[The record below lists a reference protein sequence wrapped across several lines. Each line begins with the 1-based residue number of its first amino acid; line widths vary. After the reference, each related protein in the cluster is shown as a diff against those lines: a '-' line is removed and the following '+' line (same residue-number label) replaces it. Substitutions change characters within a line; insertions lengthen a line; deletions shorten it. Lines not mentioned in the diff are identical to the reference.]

1 MFWLFLVA
9 VVVGAVFVVR
19 KALRGPAADPSTG
32 GGSASVPSLTTGSRM
47 RVVVATLAIFFGAI
61 GSVVGAAIV
70 IYAFGFGRT
79 EGDAM
84 FGGAGVVM
92 LVVALPMLVLGML
105 LRPRR
110 EATPPSEPTG

>member
-1 MFWLFLVA
+1 
-9 VVVGAVFVVR
+9 
-19 KALRGPAADPSTG
+19 
-32 GGSASVPSLTTGSRM
+32 M

-61 GSVVGAAIV
+61 GSV
-70 IYAFGFGRT
+70 YAFGFGRT

-110 EATPPSEPTG
+110 EATPPSGPTG